1 MADPTSA
8 GGENAAGGAA
18 TAAAETKRQR
28 LRRSRR
34 VLSEARK
41 HLGHR
46 ALRLVGFLLFAY
58 LVMKL
63 LPGLENALK
72 SLQNVKLQWVVGALA
87 VETLSEMGYVVSWR
101 GILDPDDLLHKE
113 GRGRGLAGRVAWAQ
127 LGGGMV
133 VPGGTLGSMGVG
145 AWMLHRLGMPM
156 DRVGERQFTLM
167 FLNSAVDGLAI
178 VFFGLGLAI
187 GVFSGEDNLLLTL
200 LPAGVV
206 AIGIALALLVTGR
219 ADRLAARLQRKR

>member
-1 MADPTSA
+1 MPDTTST
-8 GGENAAGGAA
+8 GGETGDAAA
-18 TAAAETKRQR
+18 TATEAKRQR

-34 VLSEARK
+34 VLGEARK

-58 LVMKL
+58 LIMKL

-72 SLQNVKLQWVVGALA
+72 SLQNVKLEWVAGALA

-127 LGGGMV
+127 LG
-133 VPGGTLGSMGVG
+133 
-145 AWMLHRLGMPM
+145 
-156 DRVGERQFTLM
+156 
-167 FLNSAVDGLAI
+167 
-178 VFFGLGLAI
+178 
-187 GVFSGEDNLLLTL
+187 
-200 LPAGVV
+200 
-206 AIGIALALLVTGR
+206 
-219 ADRLAARLQRKR
+219 